1 MDIIMETR
9 TANLPHSSDHW
20 CVRHGLSTLALL
32 YATAAL
38 VLVLVQVC
46 LYSPEL
52 RSTQLRQ
59 TEMLSNVVRDVA
71 MIKVDSNHAASNALD
86 TSYQLTLLADR
97 MPALLH
103 LNELEL
109 NATLALLEF
118 FTKK

>member
-1 MDIIMETR
+1 
-9 TANLPHSSDHW
+9 
-20 CVRHGLSTLALL
+20 VRHGLSTLALL

-59 TEMLSNVVRDVA
+59 TEMLSNIMVKDLA
-71 MIKVDSNHAASNALD
+71 AIKADALD
-86 TSYQLTLLADR
+86 TNDQLTLLAGQ

-103 LNELEL
+103 LNQLEL
-109 NATLALLEF
+109 NATLALLDF
-118 FTKK
+118 FTPNNE